1 MLAVRNLFKEYNN
14 TLAVKD
20 LSFEVTPGEIFGLL
34 GPNGAGKTTTIR
46 MILNIVKPCSG
57 SISFFG
63 KPVGPN
69 VQPQMGYLPEER
81 GLYRKCKVIDTL
93 RYFGELKGMTRSSAI
108 TQARYWLEKM
118 DIGNYCCRRLEE
130 LSKGNQQKVQ
140 FISSVIH
147 NPVLLILDEPFSGF
161 DPVNQELVRQL
172 IAEFVN
178 SGKMIIISTHQ
189 MEIAEVLCNKII
201 VINKGK
207 EILKGSID
215 QIKLR
220 FKENSFYIGYEGDAE
235 ALKNFPMIKILSQS
249 KDRIKVQLKENIDPV
264 ELLRKISS
272 EIKVNHFSAAE
283 PTLYDIYLET
293 IKKAS

>member
-1 MLAVRNLFKEYNN
+1 
-14 TLAVKD
+14 
-20 LSFEVTPGEIFGLL
+20 
-34 GPNGAGKTTTIR
+34 
-46 MILNIVKPCSG
+46 
-57 SISFFG
+57 
-63 KPVGPN
+63 
-69 VQPQMGYLPEER
+69 
-81 GLYRKCKVIDTL
+81 
-93 RYFGELKGMTRSSAI
+93 
-108 TQARYWLEKM
+108 
-118 DIGNYCCRRLEE
+118 
-130 LSKGNQQKVQ
+130 